1 MFDHSIYKWFYAT
14 AIAMIL
20 AVVVLF
26 VQLSTDP
33 AHSPQPVAV
42 VVIVL
47 IAAIFGF
54 IITGCLSIQRLLDTH
69 PKLGAH
75 IKYPPGAP
83 ASTAEA
89 CAQADTR
96 ARETYQALASGR
108 GLPTQGSP
116 TIPLQAD
123 EAIYGIFHIQH
134 ARLYGTQETYQHHQY
149 LGVLTG
155 DIDRRRGVPPTSHG
169 AGAECLSARSL
180 AS

>member
-33 AHSPQPVAV
+33 AHSPQPIAV

-149 LGVLTG
+149 LGQGNNPAPDDGG
-155 DIDRRRGVPPTSHG
+155 DQHHPQQH
-169 AGAECLSARSL
+169 RSR
-180 AS
+180 